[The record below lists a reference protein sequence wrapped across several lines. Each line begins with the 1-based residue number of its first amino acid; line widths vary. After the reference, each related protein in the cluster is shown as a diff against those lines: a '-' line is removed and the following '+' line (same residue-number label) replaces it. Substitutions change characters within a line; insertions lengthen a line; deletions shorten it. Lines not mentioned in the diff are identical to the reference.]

1 MSCNILLSMAESVD
15 CNKERNFGVRIYIP
29 PLSDVVG
36 CGGSNEGIR
45 KIDGSEVYAPNLA
58 LSHVGY

>member
-1 MSCNILLSMAESVD
+1 MAESVD

-36 CGGSNEGIR
+36 CDGSNEGIR